1 MRNLKINRIYKITI
15 TVLLFLCAGSFC
27 YSLEINGPGK
37 QMYMKQCAS
46 CHGDKGEGVNGEYEE
61 ALFGDW
67 SLSKLTR
74 YVIKSMPDDDPDL
87 CVGDD
92 AVQAAKYIFN
102 EFYSPQARLRNSPP
116 RIELSHLTN
125 RQFRESVSDLF
136 RQPVPDEPAPESGL
150 SASYYNSKGMNKK
163 DSLKKRRIDHKIDFD
178 FGSGSPIEGI
188 KAEQFSIAWEGS
200 LRAESTGFYGLRL
213 TTPNGARLYLNVN
226 IKEGDKN
233 YRDDASK
240 ESNPPLID
248 AWVSSGNKSRTESA
262 RVFLQ
267 GGREYP
273 IRIDYFKY
281 KESTGS
287 IRFEWLPP
295 NAVWSVPIGDQLST
309 RKGNQLILAKTSFP
323 PDDRSLGYERG
334 SDISKEWLSAVTRAS
349 LDVAEQVDSILGYIS
364 GVKSKD
370 DPQKTEKLIS
380 VAMKVLERAYRRPLT
395 EQEKEQSINL
405 IFAGS
410 ESPEV
415 AVKRVVLLAIKSPH
429 FLYPQLSSG
438 KTPSYQV
445 ASRLALGLWDSIP
458 DDVLIAAASEGKLS
472 NRDYVRSEA
481 KRMLEDARA
490 RSKVIDFFYHW
501 LDLDPERDLM
511 KDDKAYPD
519 FDHYKI
525 SDLRRSMNMFI
536 EDVVWSK
543 KSDYRDLLLSS
554 HIYLNQG
561 LSGVYGK
568 SVEGD
573 EMKRIDFE
581 KTERSGLLTHPYL
594 LSHFSYSY
602 NSSPIHRGVFLT
614 RHMLGR
620 TLKPPPQAVSFE
632 NQKLDPNL
640 SMREK
645 ITHVTKGSNC
655 MACHEIINSL
665 GFSLENYDGIG
676 RWRDTENNKRVDPF
690 TQFETR
696 SGNLVNLR
704 GSRSLA
710 QFIANDSN
718 AQKNFVQNLFEYMIK
733 QPIQAYGEN
742 TVKDLHAHFV
752 KSNFSCKELIVEIL
766 CLASTKGIKQEES

>member
-1 MRNLKINRIYKITI
+1 MRNLKRNRVHKLTI
-15 TVLLFLCAGSFC
+15 ELLLFFCAGSFC
-27 YSLEINGPGK
+27 YSLEVSGPGK
-37 QMYMKQCAS
+37 QIYMKQCSS
-46 CHGDKGEGVNGEYEE
+46 CHGDKGEGVKGEYEE
-61 ALFGDW
+61 AMFGDW

-87 CVGDD
+87 CIGDD
-92 AVQAAKYIFN
+92 ATQVAKYIFDA
-102 EFYSPQARLRNSPP
+102 FYSPQARLRNSPP

-136 RQPVPDEPAPESGL
+136 RQSASDEPVPESGL
-150 SASYYNSKGMNKK
+150 NASYYNSKGMNKK
-163 DSLKKRRIDHKIDFD
+163 DSLKKRRIDHKIDFE
-178 FGSGSPIEGI
+178 FGPGPPLEGI

-200 LRAESTGFYGLRL
+200 LRAESTGFYGMRL

-226 IKEGDKN
+226 IKAGDKN

-248 AWVSSGNKSRTESA
+248 AWVSSGNKSRTETA

-281 KESTGS
+281 KESTGA

-295 NAVWSVPIGDQLST
+295 NGVWSVPAGDQLST
-309 RKGNQLILAKTSFP
+309 RKGDQLILAKTSFP

-349 LDVAEQVDSILGYIS
+349 LDVAEQVDSILGHIS

-380 VAMKVLERAYRRPLT
+380 VAMRILERAYRRPLT
-395 EQEKEQSINL
+395 EQEKEQSINR
-405 IFAGS
+405 IFADS

-429 FLYPQLSSG
+429 FLYPQLPGG
-438 KTPSYQV
+438 KAPSYQV
-445 ASRLALGLWDSIP
+445 ASRMALGLWDSIP
-458 DDVLIAAASEGKLS
+458 DDALIAAASEGKLS
-472 NRDYVRSEA
+472 NQDYIRSEA
-481 KRMLEDARA
+481 ERMLEDAKA

-501 LDLDPERDLM
+501 LDLDLERDLM
-511 KDDKAYPD
+511 KEDKVYPD
-519 FDHYKI
+519 FDEYKI

-536 EDVVWSK
+536 EDVVWSE
-543 KSDYRDLLLSS
+543 KSDFRNLLLSNY
-554 HIYLNQG
+554 IYLNRG
-561 LSGVYGK
+561 LAGVYGK

-573 EMKRIDFE
+573 EMKRVDFE

-594 LSHFSYSY
+594 LSHFSYAY
-602 NSSPIHRGVFLT
+602 NSSPVHRGVFLT
-614 RHMLGR
+614 RHILGR

-632 NQKLDPNL
+632 NQKLDPSL

-645 ITHVTKGSNC
+645 ITHVTKDSNC

-676 RWRDTENNKRVDPF
+676 RWRDTENNKRVDSF

-696 SGNLVNLR
+696 AGNLVDLR

-718 AQKNFVQNLFEYMIK
+718 AQKNFIQNLFEYMIK
-733 QPIQAYGEN
+733 QPIQAYGKN
-742 TVKDLHAHFV
+742 TVDDLHAHFV

-766 CLASTKGIKQEES
+766 CLASTEGIKQEEL

>member
-1 MRNLKINRIYKITI
+1 MRNLKRNRIRK
-15 TVLLFLCAGSFC
+15 VPMSLLLFLCVSSFC
-27 YSLEINGPGK
+27 YSLEVNGPGK
-37 QMYMKQCAS
+37 QIYMKQCSS
-46 CHGDKGEGVNGEYEE
+46 CHGEKGEGVNGEYEE

-67 SLSKLTR
+67 TLSKLTR

-92 AVQAAKYIFN
+92 AVQVAEYIYN
-102 EFYSPQARLRNSPP
+102 AFYSPEARLRNSPP

-136 RQPVPDEPAPESGL
+136 RETVPEKSSGPGL

-163 DSLKKRRIDHKIDFD
+163 DSLKTTRIDRRVDFD
-178 FGSGSPIEGI
+178 FGSGPPLEGI

-200 LRAESTGFYGLRL
+200 IRAKSTGMYGLRL

-262 RVFLQ
+262 RVFLL

-295 NAVWSVPIGDQLST
+295 NGVWSVPGWNQFSTKKGD
-309 RKGNQLILAKTSFP
+309 QLILAKTSFP
-323 PDDRSLGYERG
+323 ADDRSLGYERG

-349 LDVAEQVDSILGYIS
+349 LDVAEQVDSILGHIS
-364 GVKSKD
+364 GIKSKD
-370 DPQKTEKLIS
+370 DSEKSEKLRS
-380 VAMKVLERAYRRPLT
+380 LAMKILERAYRRPLT
-395 EQEKEQSINL
+395 QEEKDQSINH
-405 IFAGS
+405 IFADS

-429 FLYPQLSSG
+429 FLYPQLSVG

-445 ASRLALGLWDSIP
+445 ASRMALGLWDSIP
-458 DDVLIAAASEGKLS
+458 DDALIAAAGEGKLS
-472 NRDYVRSEA
+472 NQNHIRAEA
-481 KRMLEDARA
+481 QRMLGDPRA
-490 RSKVIDFFYHW
+490 KSKVIDFFYHW
-501 LDLDPERDLM
+501 LDLDLERDLM
-511 KDDKAYPD
+511 KDKKVYPD
-519 FDHYKI
+519 FDQYKI
-525 SDLRRSMNMFI
+525 SDLRRSMDMFI
-536 EDVVWSK
+536 EDVIWSD
-543 KSDYRDLLLSS
+543 KSDYRELLLSNYV
-554 HIYLNQG
+554 YLNQR
-561 LSGVYGK
+561 LAKMYGK

-573 EMKRIDFE
+573 ELERVDFE

-602 NSSPIHRGVFLT
+602 NSSPVHRGVFLT
-614 RHMLGR
+614 RHILGR
-620 TLKPPPQAVSFE
+620 TLKPPPEAVSFE
-632 NQKLDPNL
+632 NQKLDPSL

-645 ITHVTKGSNC
+645 ITHVTKDSNC

-676 RWRDTENNKRVDPF
+676 RWRDTENKKKVDSF

-696 SGNLVNLR
+696 SGDLVNLQ

-733 QPIQAYGEN
+733 QPIRAYGE
-742 TVKDLHAHFV
+742 KAMDDLHSRFV

-766 CLASTKGIKQEES
+766 CLASTKGIEQKES

>member
-1 MRNLKINRIYKITI
+1 MRNLKRNRIRK
-15 TVLLFLCAGSFC
+15 VLMSLLLFLCVSSFC
-27 YSLEINGPGK
+27 YSLEVNGPGK
-37 QMYMKQCAS
+37 QIYMKQCSS
-46 CHGDKGEGVNGEYEE
+46 CHGEKGEGVNGEYEE

-67 SLSKLTR
+67 TLSKLTR

-92 AVQAAKYIFN
+92 AVQVAEYIYN
-102 EFYSPQARLRNSPP
+102 AFYSPEARLRNSPP

-136 RQPVPDEPAPESGL
+136 RETVPEKSSGPGL

-163 DSLKKRRIDHKIDFD
+163 DSLKTTRIDRRVDFD
-178 FGSGSPIEGI
+178 FGSGPPLEGI

-200 LRAESTGFYGLRL
+200 IRAKSTGMYGLRL

-262 RVFLQ
+262 RVFLL

-295 NAVWSVPIGDQLST
+295 NGVWSVPGWNQFSTKKGD
-309 RKGNQLILAKTSFP
+309 QLILAKTSFP
-323 PDDRSLGYERG
+323 ADDRSLGYERG

-349 LDVAEQVDSILGYIS
+349 LDVAEQVDSILGHIS
-364 GVKSKD
+364 GIKSKD
-370 DPQKTEKLIS
+370 DSEKSEKLRS
-380 VAMKVLERAYRRPLT
+380 LAMKILERAYRRPLT
-395 EQEKEQSINL
+395 QEEKDQSINH
-405 IFAGS
+405 IFADS

-429 FLYPQLSSG
+429 FLYPQLSVG

-445 ASRLALGLWDSIP
+445 ASRMALGLWDSIP
-458 DDVLIAAASEGKLS
+458 DDALIAAAGEGKLS
-472 NRDYVRSEA
+472 NQNHIRAEA
-481 KRMLEDARA
+481 QRMLGDPRA
-490 RSKVIDFFYHW
+490 KSKVIDFFYHW
-501 LDLDPERDLM
+501 LDLDLERDLM
-511 KDDKAYPD
+511 KDKKVYPD
-519 FDHYKI
+519 FDQYKI
-525 SDLRRSMNMFI
+525 SDLRRSMDMFI
-536 EDVVWSK
+536 EDVIWSD
-543 KSDYRDLLLSS
+543 KSDYRELLLSNYV
-554 HIYLNQG
+554 YLNQR
-561 LSGVYGK
+561 LAKMYGK

-573 EMKRIDFE
+573 ELERVDFE

-602 NSSPIHRGVFLT
+602 NSSPVHRGVFLT
-614 RHMLGR
+614 RHILGR
-620 TLKPPPQAVSFE
+620 TLKPPPEAVSFE
-632 NQKLDPNL
+632 NQKLDPSL

-645 ITHVTKGSNC
+645 ITHVTKDSNC

-676 RWRDTENNKRVDPF
+676 RWRDTENKKKVDSF

-696 SGNLVNLR
+696 SGDLVNLQ

-733 QPIQAYGEN
+733 QPIRAYGE
-742 TVKDLHAHFV
+742 KAMDDLHSRFV

-766 CLASTKGIKQEES
+766 CLASTKGIEQKES

>member
-1 MRNLKINRIYKITI
+1 MRNLKRNRIYK
-15 TVLLFLCAGSFC
+15 VLIALLPLFFASSFC
-27 YSLEINGPGK
+27 YSLELNGPGK
-37 QMYMKQCAS
+37 QIYMKQCSS
-46 CHGDKGEGVNGEYEE
+46 CHGEKGQGVNGEYEE

-67 SLSKLTR
+67 TLSKLTR

-92 AVQAAKYIFN
+92 AAQVAEYIYN
-102 EFYSPQARLRNSPP
+102 AFYSPEARLRNSPP

-136 RQPVPDEPAPESGL
+136 RETVPEKSSGPGL

-163 DSLKKRRIDHKIDFD
+163 DSLKTTRIDHKIDFD
-178 FGSGSPIEGI
+178 FGSGPPLEGI

-200 LRAESTGFYGLRL
+200 IRAESTGMYGLRL

-262 RVFLQ
+262 RVFLL

-295 NAVWSVPIGDQLST
+295 NGVWSVPGVNQFST
-309 RKGNQLILAKTSFP
+309 KKADQLILAKTNFP
-323 PDDRSLGYERG
+323 ADDRSLGYERG
-334 SDISKEWLSAVTRAS
+334 SDVSKEWLSAVTRAS
-349 LDVAEQVDSILGYIS
+349 LDVAEQVDSILGHIS
-364 GVKSKD
+364 GIKSKD
-370 DPQKTEKLIS
+370 DPEKSEKLRS
-380 VAMKVLERAYRRPLT
+380 LAMKILERAYRRPLS
-395 EQEKEQSINL
+395 QIEKDQNINA
-405 IFAGS
+405 IFTDS

-415 AVKRVVLLAIKSPH
+415 ALKRVVLLAVKSPH
-429 FLYPQLSSG
+429 FLYPQLSVG
-438 KTPSYQV
+438 KTPSYQI
-445 ASRLALGLWDSIP
+445 ASTMALGLWDSIP
-458 DDVLIAAASEGKLS
+458 DDPLITAAGEGKLS
-472 NRDYVRSEA
+472 NQDQIRAEA
-481 KRMLEDARA
+481 RRMLEDPRA
-490 RSKVIDFFYHW
+490 RSKVTDFFYHW
-501 LDLDPERDLM
+501 LDLDLERDLM
-511 KDDKAYPD
+511 KDQKIYPD
-519 FDHYKI
+519 FDQYKI
-525 SDLRRSMNMFI
+525 SDLRRSMDMFI
-536 EDVVWSK
+536 EDVVWSD
-543 KSDYRDLLLSS
+543 KSDYRDLLLSNYV
-554 HIYLNQG
+554 YLNQR
-561 LSGVYGK
+561 LAAVYGK
-568 SVEGD
+568 SVEGN
-573 EMKRIDFE
+573 EMERVNFE
-581 KTERSGLLTHPYL
+581 TNERSGILTHPYL
-594 LSHFSYSY
+594 LSHFSYAY
-602 NSSPIHRGVFLT
+602 NSSPVHRGVFLT

-620 TLKPPPQAVSFE
+620 TLKPPPEAVSFE
-632 NQKLDPNL
+632 NEKLDPSL

-645 ITHVTKGSNC
+645 IAHVTKGSNC

-676 RWRDTENNKRVDPF
+676 RWRDTENKKKVNASTR
-690 TQFETR
+690 FETR
-696 SGNLVNLR
+696 AGNLIELQ

-733 QPIQAYGEN
+733 QPIRAYGE
-742 TVKDLHAHFV
+742 KAIDDLHGTFV

-766 CLASTKGIKQEES
+766 CLASSKGIEQKES